1 MTNQCNI
8 ASLPEQPITHVTVS
22 VTSRRRTDRSHVKR
36 QQRNSRRSSTAAL
49 LLLLAVICTQ
59 QKQDHLPQQ
68 YIFVAAFSVI
78 VNHQRSNCRILT
90 LLQQKD
96 QNKNDDDS
104 PLFYNDFDGFNS
116 DDIYVTNAKDK
127 TKAADQA
134 MDSDDDSDEDDD
146 SENDSIVNENSL
158 GDWRSFRR
166 KLATQERQ
174 GSANKSMSS
183 SSSTTDTANESLE
196 QSEQLEQ
203 NPSLL
208 SASNDNKKGMTTAT
222 IKKTKTPNE
231 LLFEQQNDKLAQEY
245 YHDSWAHEIATV
257 CIFLTCSRSLFCSA
271 RDHLADIHLFLNSTN
286 YGVSSPK

>member
-158 GDWRSFRR
+158 GNWRSFRR

-174 GSANKSMSS
+174 GNTNNSMSS
-183 SSSTTDTANESLE
+183 SSSATDTANESLE

-245 YHDSWAHEIATV
+245 YQDSWAHEIATV
-257 CIFLTCSRSLFCSA
+257 CIFLTYSR
-271 RDHLADIHLFLNSTN
+271 
-286 YGVSSPK
+286 